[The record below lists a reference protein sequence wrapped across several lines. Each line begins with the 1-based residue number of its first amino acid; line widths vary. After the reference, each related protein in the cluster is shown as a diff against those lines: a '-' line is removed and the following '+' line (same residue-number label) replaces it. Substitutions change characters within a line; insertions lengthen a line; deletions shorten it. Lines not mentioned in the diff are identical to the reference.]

1 MELFSHMVVPFLV
14 FEKPPYCLLLKFF
27 ADSSR
32 HLSCVFQ
39 ETSPCLCSLSLLY
52 GFFFAIFFFFFF
64 CNPWPLL
71 PGLLLKGR
79 ENRRNE

>member
-27 ADSSR
+27 EDSSR

-39 ETSPCLCSLSLLY
+39 ETSPCLGSLSLLY
-52 GFFFAIFFFFFF
+52 GFFFAIFFFFFLQSLA
-64 CNPWPLL
+64 PAAWSPAE
-71 PGLLLKGR
+71 R
-79 ENRRNE
+79 ERE